1 MYFSFSR
8 ASFTAFN
15 DDSRPTRTG
24 KIMYGNTTTSRRGRT
39 ERWVGTEP
47 VRRAGGSTPVSVSCC
62 MVNGEKRGKKEN
74 IPRIAAFVKARE
86 ERKAENADYH
96 APT

>member
-1 MYFSFSR
+1 
-8 ASFTAFN
+8 
-15 DDSRPTRTG
+15 
-24 KIMYGNTTTSRRGRT
+24 
-39 ERWVGTEP
+39 
-47 VRRAGGSTPVSVSCC
+47 

-74 IPRIAAFVKARE
+74 IPRIAAFVKTRE